1 MLYFNKKD
9 VSLKIFSL
17 FKMESNVYDVFFVA
31 CATKLEKKYLE
42 LSKHVVKK
50 DLSKEAIFPYIFFWK
65 KYGKSRDWG
74 SIGEHEANINIQNWV
89 SSQQRPLEP
98 QFNQITLQSP
108 HSDPKIF
115 RANTSRA
122 QRANTSDAV
131 FVSFH
136 LSSREP
142 LMWDAILWI
151 PHRAWHKINGR
162 SSNKILRVYK
172 CVRSIHYIHTHR
184 PSAFAKIRRRTHLS
198 ATRADKFTSRLG
210 LNQIWW
216 AKSWAGGC
224 HGDRSHHIC
233 PHLGAHDYVP

>member
-1 MLYFNKKD
+1 M
-9 VSLKIFSL
+9 
-17 FKMESNVYDVFFVA
+17 
-31 CATKLEKKYLE
+31 
-42 LSKHVVKK
+42 LSKKTSQRK
-50 DLSKEAIFPYIFFWK
+50 PYSHTFFLK

-172 CVRSIHYIHTHR
+172 CVRSIHYIHTQAVSVCENSPPHT
-184 PSAFAKIRRRTHLS
+184 PVCNTCGQIHLK
-198 ATRADKFTSRLG
+198 TRA
-210 LNQIWW
+210 
-216 AKSWAGGC
+216 
-224 HGDRSHHIC
+224 
-233 PHLGAHDYVP
+233 